1 MAGIIS
7 YGAYVPYMRL
17 PLATIAGGKKV
28 EGGPEKAVAN
38 WDEDALTMAVAAAI
52 DCLRGHDRA
61 TIDGVLFASTSF
73 AFKEKQGATIIA
85 KALDLRR
92 DVRTADIGDS
102 LRAGTGALRAALDA
116 VRAGSASRVLVVV
129 GDTRMASPRSAL
141 EANLGD
147 AAAAFLVGDGDPAV
161 TIEDAYAVTDEM
173 IDVWRTEGDPFVH
186 AWEDRF
192 VIDHGYRT
200 NVREA
205 VRGLLAKLDRKPADF
220 TRLVLYGPDAR
231 SHAALARELGFDPA
245 RQLQDALFGRVGNA
259 GAAAAPLQLVAALE
273 TSKPGDTL
281 LLASYGDGADALA
294 LRVEGPIAGLSARR
308 GVRWHL
314 ERRGEF
320 PSYDM
325 YIRFRQLLSTEND
338 RRAGAGISATKHF
351 RDRDYEISLHA
362 QKCRKC
368 SQVQYPHQRVCFKCF
383 AKDEFDHVRLSD
395 RIGTLK
401 SFTFDNFAGSPNP
414 PLVATV
420 TDVAGARLY
429 LQMTDVN
436 PKEVKLDLPVELV
449 FRKIHDA
456 GGTPN
461 YFWKCTPART
471 APEEQTR

>member
-1 MAGIIS
+1 MVGITS
-7 YGAYVPYMRL
+7 FGAYIPYLRL
-17 PLATIAGGKKV
+17 PLAAISGGKRT

-38 WDEDALTMAVAAAI
+38 WDEDALTLAVAAGI
-52 DCLRGHDRA
+52 DCLAGIDRS
-61 TIDGVLFASTSF
+61 TIDGVLFASTSY
-73 AFKEKQGATIIA
+73 AFKEKQGAAIVA

-92 DVRTADIGDS
+92 DVLTADIGDS
-102 LRAGTGALRAALDA
+102 LRAGTNALRAAIDS
-116 VRAGSASRVLVVV
+116 VKAGSAKRVLVVI
-129 GDTRMASPRSAL
+129 GDTRMAAPRSAV

-147 AAAAFLVGDGDPAV
+147 AGVAFLIGEADVAAEV
-161 TIEDAYAVTDEM
+161 KASHSVADEI

-192 VIDHGYRT
+192 VVDHGYRA
-200 NVREA
+200 NVKE
-205 VRGLLAKLDRKPADF
+205 VVLGLLKKQSLEPKDF
-220 TRLVLYGPDAR
+220 TRLVLFGPDKR
-231 SHAALARELGFDPA
+231 SHAALARELRFEPA
-245 RQLQDALFGRVGNA
+245 QLQDPLFGRVGNC
-259 GAAAAPLQLVAALE
+259 GAAFAPLQLAAALE
-273 TSKPGDTL
+273 VAKAGDKL
-281 LLASYGDGADALA
+281 LLASYGDGADAFA
-294 LRVEGPIAGLSARR
+294 FEVTPAIDRTRDRR

-314 ERRGEF
+314 ERRGEL

-325 YIRFRQLLSTEND
+325 YLRFRQLLATEHD
-338 RRAGAGISATKHF
+338 RRAGAGLSATKHF
-351 RDRDYEISLHA
+351 RDRDYEVSLLA

-368 SQVQYPHQRVCFKCF
+368 SQVQYPHQRVCHTCF

-420 TDVAGARLY
+420 TDIDGARLY
-429 LQMTDVN
+429 IQMTDAN

-461 YFWKCTPART
+461 YYWKVTPAR
-471 APEEQTR
+471 R

>member
-17 PLATIAGGKKV
+17 PLAAIAGGKRA
-28 EGGPEKAVAN
+28 EGGPEKSVAN
-38 WDEDALTMAVAAAI
+38 YDEDALTMAVAAAV
-52 DCLRGHDRA
+52 DCLRGHDRSSV
-61 TIDGVLFASTSF
+61 DGVIFASTSF
-73 AFKEKQGATIIA
+73 AFKEKQGATIVA

-92 DVRTADIGDS
+92 DVLTADVGDS

-116 VRAGSASRVLVVV
+116 VRAGSARRVLVVV
-129 GDTRMASPRSAL
+129 GDVRMASPRSGL

-147 AAAAFLVGDGDPAV
+147 AAAAFLVGDADVAATVEGFHGV
-161 TIEDAYAVTDEM
+161 SDEM

-192 VIDHGYRT
+192 VVDHGYRT

-205 VRGLLAKLDRKPADF
+205 VRGLLARLDRKPADF
-220 TRLVLYGPDAR
+220 SRLVLYGPDAR
-231 SHAALARELGFDPA
+231 SHAALAKELGFDA
-245 RQLQDALFGRVGNA
+245 SRQLQDALFGRVGNA
-259 GAAAAPLQLVAALE
+259 GAAAVPLQLAAALE
-273 TSKPGDTL
+273 VAKAGDTIL
-281 LLASYGDGADALA
+281 VAAYGDGADALA
-294 LRVEGPIAGLSARR
+294 LRVEAPISGLGDRR

-314 ERRGEF
+314 ERRGEM
-320 PSYDM
+320 PNYDM
-325 YIRFRQLLSTEND
+325 FIRFRQLLSTEND

-368 SQVQYPHQRVCFKCF
+368 GQVQYPHQRVCFKCF
-383 AKDEFDHVRLSD
+383 ARDEFDHVRLSD

-420 TDVAGARLY
+420 TDVDGARLY
-429 LQMTDVN
+429 LQMTDAN
-436 PKEVKLDLPVELV
+436 PKEVRLDLPVELV

-461 YFWKCTPART
+461 YFWKCTPVRDAR
-471 APEEQTR
+471 EERTR